1 MVIFMEKLTLM
12 PKCTYY
18 THSFVTANMPFV
30 TSPLLICQAMKIL
43 VTGGA
48 GFIGSHTVV
57 SLSEAGFT
65 PVILDNFSNS
75 NPEVLA
81 GLEAILGY
89 PVIFYE
95 GDCNDS
101 GIYSRIFTEHEIGS
115 IIHFAAY
122 KAVGESMEQPLKYY
136 RNNLGS
142 LLALLDSMQQHG
154 AGNLIFSSSCTVYGE
169 PDQVPVTENTPV
181 KPASSVYGNTKQ
193 IGEEILQ
200 DVASSLPFSIIS
212 LRYFNPVGAHP
223 SGLIGE
229 LPIGVPNN
237 LVPFVTQT
245 AAGIREVIT
254 IFGNDYPTPDG
265 TCIRDYIHVM
275 DLAEAH
281 VAALNH
287 LLKVKREKYYDVFN
301 VGTGTG
307 NSVLE
312 VVNTFDQ
319 VNNMH
324 VAHQFGPR
332 RSGDVI
338 AVWGN
343 VDKSAE
349 VLGWKASRSLAQALK
364 DAWNW
369 QNRLPKP

>member
-1 MVIFMEKLTLM
+1 
-12 PKCTYY
+12 
-18 THSFVTANMPFV
+18 
-30 TSPLLICQAMKIL
+30 MKIL

-57 SLSEAGFT
+57 SLTEAGLT

-81 GLEAILGY
+81 GLEKILGF

-95 GDCNDS
+95 GDCNDP
-101 GIYSRIFTEHEIGS
+101 GIYNRIFTEHEIGGV
-115 IIHFAAY
+115 IHFAAC
-122 KAVGESMEQPLKYY
+122 KAVGESMERPLMYY

-142 LLALLDSMQQHG
+142 LMTLLTVMEQHQIR
-154 AGNLIFSSSCTVYGE
+154 NLIFSSSCTVYGE
-169 PDQVPVTENTPV
+169 PDTVPVTEQTPV
-181 KPASSVYGNTKQ
+181 KEASSVYGNTKQ
-193 IGEEILQ
+193 IGEEILR
-200 DVASSLPFSIIS
+200 DVASVMPFSIIS

-229 LPIGVPNN
+229 LPTGVPNN

-245 AAGIREVIT
+245 AAGIRESFTV
-254 IFGNDYPTPDG
+254 FGNDYPTPDG

-281 VAALNH
+281 VAALSH
-287 LLKVKREKYYDVFN
+287 LMKVNQEKYYDVFN

-312 VVNTFDQ
+312 VVNTFDR
-319 VNNMH
+319 VNNLNVPH
-324 VAHQFGPR
+324 RFGPR

-338 AVWGN
+338 AIWGN
-343 VDKSAE
+343 VDKSAG
-349 VLGWKASRSLAQALK
+349 VLGWKARRSLADALK

-369 QNRLPKP
+369 QSRLPKP

>member
-1 MVIFMEKLTLM
+1 
-12 PKCTYY
+12 
-18 THSFVTANMPFV
+18 
-30 TSPLLICQAMKIL
+30 MKIL

-65 PVILDNFSNS
+65 PVLLDNFSNS
-75 NPEVLA
+75 NPEVLF
-81 GLEAILGY
+81 GLEKILGF

-95 GDCNDS
+95 GDCNDPAV
-101 GIYSRIFTEHEIGS
+101 YKRIFSEHQIGG

-122 KAVGESMEQPLKYY
+122 KAVGESMEHPLKYY

-142 LLALLDSMQQHG
+142 LMTLLDVMEQHQIR
-154 AGNLIFSSSCTVYGE
+154 NLIFSSSCTVYGE
-169 PDQVPVTENTPV
+169 PDAVPVTEQTPV

-200 DVASSLPFSIIS
+200 DVSGVMPFSIIS
-212 LRYFNPVGAHP
+212 LRYFNPIGAHP
-223 SGLIGE
+223 TGLIGE

-245 AAGIREVIT
+245 AAGIRDIIT
-254 IFGNDYPTPDG
+254 VFGNDYPTPDG

-287 LLKVKREKYYDVFN
+287 LLKVNRERYYEVFN
-301 VGTGTG
+301 VGTGNG

-319 VNNMH
+319 VNNLH
-324 VAHQFGPR
+324 VPHRFGPR
-332 RSGDVI
+332 RSGDVMAI
-338 AVWGN
+338 WGN

-349 VLGWKASRSLAQALK
+349 ILGWKARRSLADALK

-369 QNRLPKP
+369 QSQLPKP